1 VYKYLH
7 FYNEFQMS
15 KNSLM
20 ICLGLVV
27 LFSMLFAGCVNTPAP
42 NNTTLVNATSPPG
55 FVTMTTAFN
64 NTSAT
69 VAPNMSVQ
77 PNLTP
82 ALSDG
87 TITSTASL
95 NATAVN
101 MTMNTT
107 GTVNTTATAKANA
120 TPTEYFEQ
128 DSGPVDFGTAVNTY
142 VPLSTATGAPTVSVL
157 PNVTQ
162 SSGNLTIIPTLNVTP
177 VNTTTN
183 GTQVNTTQNITPV
196 STTANGTQVNTTL
209 TITPVNTTV
218 NGTPVNT
225 TLNATGITTVNA
237 TVTPV
242 STLTSTGVTNT
253 TRTTVPATEQ
263 TVNISN
269 LSDSGASY
277 PIDSVVLTTHDRVV
291 LPVSVPSS
299 SPTVLP
305 YDVANYSRYGY
316 GVWQYG
322 QGLDYQKRLDLVSPA
337 YNNTSVTHTAN
348 LLHFF
353 DMTDVH
359 ISDKET
365 PTQGIFFGYL
375 GGQSSGYS
383 PVMLAT
389 TQVLD
394 AAIQTINALHK
405 AEPFDFGI
413 SLGDVANNEQ
423 YNELRWYIDVFDGKV
438 INPDS
443 GVKDDPVPG
452 PLNDYQDQY
461 KAAGLNTSI
470 PWYQALGNHD
480 HNWIGT
486 NPPDDYLKANY
497 TGTYILNMGNI
508 FVDPLGIKSRGYYM
522 GSIDGRTVNGDII
535 GVGNVTDFTT
545 PPQVLAA
552 DPNRRV
558 LTVSDWMGEF
568 FNTSSTPKGHGFNQS
583 DVNSGRAY
591 YSFEPKSD
599 IPIKVIV
606 LDDTQNATDADVGGY
621 GHGSLDNEQFDWL
634 VSELDSGQAE
644 GQLMIIAAHVPI
656 ATEASGSS
664 LDEYTG
670 WSSVSQ
676 VSEEK
681 LLSTLHEYPNLILWI
696 SGHRH
701 VNSVNAQKSP
711 DASHPELGF
720 WEVETSSLRD
730 FPQQFRTFEIVRN
743 SDNTISILTTD
754 VDPAVKPG
762 SIAAKSRSYGVA
774 ADVIFNS
781 SLPYLPSGSY
791 NAELVKQLSS
801 DMQVKIQNYGTP
813 GSK

>member
-1 VYKYLH
+1 
-7 FYNEFQMS
+7 
-15 KNSLM
+15 M
-20 ICLGLVV
+20 ICLGLVL
-27 LFSMLFAGCVNTPAP
+27 LFSMLFAGCVNTSAP
-42 NNTTLVNATSPPG
+42 NNTTLTNTTSPPG
-55 FVTMTTAFN
+55 FVTVTTAVN
-64 NTSAT
+64 HTNAT
-69 VAPNMSVQ
+69 EASNMSVQ

-82 ALSDG
+82 ALSG
-87 TITSTASL
+87 NISTNASL
-95 NATAVN
+95 NTTAMNV
-101 MTMNTT
+101 TMNATS
-107 GTVNTTATAKANA
+107 TVNTTATAKANA

-142 VPLSTATGAPTVSVL
+142 VPLTTATGAQNVSVL
-157 PNVTQ
+157 PTATLAP
-162 SSGNLTIIPTLNVTP
+162 GNLTS
-177 VNTTTN
+177 NTS
-183 GTQVNTTQNITPV
+183 QNITPV
-196 STTANGTQVNTTL
+196 STTVNATQVNTTLTISPVNTTVNGTQVNTTL
-209 TITPVNTTV
+209 NVTPVSTSTNATQ
-218 NGTPVNT
+218 VNT
-225 TLNATGITTVNA
+225 TLNATGITTVN
-237 TVTPV
+237 T
-242 STLTSTGVTNT
+242 TGTAAGNQ
-253 TRTTVPATEQ
+253 TTVPTTEQ
-263 TVNISN
+263 TVNLSN
-269 LSDSGASY
+269 LSDSEASY

-322 QGLDYQKRLDLVSPA
+322 QGLDYEKRLDLVSPA
-337 YNNTSVTHTAN
+337 YNNTSVSHTAN

-365 PTQGIFFGYL
+365 PAQGIFFGYL

-394 AAIQTINALHK
+394 AAVQTINALHK

-423 YNELRWYIDVFDGKV
+423 YNELRWYIDVLDGKV

-497 TGTYILNMGNI
+497 TGEYILNMGNI

-535 GVGNVTDFTT
+535 GVGNVSDFAT
-545 PPQVLAA
+545 PPKVLAA

-558 LTVSDWMGEF
+558 LSVSDWMGEF
-568 FNTSSTPKGHGFNQS
+568 FNTSSTPIGHGFNQS
-583 DVNSGRAY
+583 DVSSGRAY

-606 LDDTQNATDADVGGY
+606 LDDTQNATDADAGGY

-634 VSELDSGQAE
+634 VSELNSGQAE

-656 ATEASGSS
+656 ATELSGSS

-696 SGHRH
+696 AGHRH
-701 VNSVNAQKSP
+701 VNAINAQKSP

-754 VDPAVKPG
+754 VDPAVKEG

-774 ADVIFNS
+774 AEEIFNN

-791 NAELVKQLSS
+791 NAELVKQLST

-813 GSK
+813 AGK